1 MAVKTYKCDPVRRCS
16 TTASLRSGA
25 PCIFSVTFAAKTSM
39 KTAFP
44 LHNDAARILKHD
56 SASSTL
62 WATNATTSRSE
73 SLETSNLWPS
83 CMAIASSASS
93 VGIHVEQICFP
104 GFGTCYVGL
113 TRLNVLKHTL
123 CRQPVQL
130 YTEEGLKPFGH
141 CWPVRAS
148 TRTCL
153 LQRRNNISC

>member
-1 MAVKTYKCDPVRRCS
+1 MGSVTHSNIIESSEVRSPSQLSQIAAWPASWAVTVKTYTCDPVWRCA

-25 PCIFSVTFAAKTSM
+25 PCISSVTFAAKTSM

-44 LHNDAARILKHD
+44 QHNDAERIQKHG

-93 VGIHVEQICFP
+93 VGYVFP
-104 GFGTCYVGL
+104 ALELV
-113 TRLNVLKHTL
+113 TL
-123 CRQPVQL
+123 VSP
-130 YTEEGLKPFGH
+130 
-141 CWPVRAS
+141 A
-148 TRTCL
+148 
-153 LQRRNNISC
+153 